1 MLAFSFQNA
10 SEVDMKA
17 DDANSSSTYVYLNSD
32 LDASFGDGEDAQ
44 GDYALDVLSIDSTV
58 VQGMEFG
65 IMYTT
70 TVTVGL
76 LGVSFPAIESIA
88 VQGGSPYNNLPILL
102 VNQGYIQS
110 AAFSVWLNN
119 DQSAAGIVLFG
130 GVDTDKFYGNLVTLP
145 FVEGPGD
152 FQVQQFFVTLQ
163 GVQMTGVDGNP
174 IPIPLT
180 GGSTPGPALL
190 DTGTNFIL
198 LPDAVAEAIQ
208 SQLGAVVTN
217 DVPHVECSLASSS
230 ITVDFIFTG
239 ITINVPL
246 SQLIDP
252 NPGQTECILRL
263 VESSEE
269 TVLGDPFL
277 SSTYVVFD
285 LDNKEA
291 HIAQAVFGATS
302 ENIVPIGSGPNA
314 VPSASGQPTTTIS
327 TSMISSSSSTTST
340 SPISSSTSTSSL
352 SSTNSSSFSWTN
364 SSTSNILAAS
374 TPSPILI
381 TLTTS
386 MTTTT
391 CITSDTSTL
400 TATAELTHCN
410 HVRPRLLFTP
420 SDSPKTN
427 ALSHRTTATAL
438 CSAHQQLLSAQAI

>member
-1 MLAFSFQNA
+1 
-10 SEVDMKA
+10 
-17 DDANSSSTYVYLNSD
+17 
-32 LDASFGDGEDAQ
+32 
-44 GDYALDVLSIDSTV
+44 
-58 VQGMEFG
+58 
-65 IMYTT
+65 MYTT
-70 TVTVGL
+70 TVTEGL

-88 VQGGSPYNNLPILL
+88 VHGGSPYNNLPILL
-102 VNQGYIQS
+102 VNEGYIQS

-119 DQSAAGIVLFG
+119 DQSAAGVVLFG

-163 GVQMTGVDGNP
+163 GVQMTGVNGNP
-174 IPIPLT
+174 NPITLA

-217 DVPHVECSLASSS
+217 DTPYVECSLASSS
-230 ITVDFIFTG
+230 IRVDFIFTG

-263 VESSEE
+263 VSSSEE

-285 LDNKEA
+285 LGNKEA

-314 VPSASGQPTTTIS
+314 VPNASGQPTTTIS
-327 TSMISSSSSTTST
+327 TSIISSSSSTTST
-340 SPISSSTSTSSL
+340 SSISSSTSTSSL
-352 SSTNSSSFSWTN
+352 SSTNSSSLNT
-364 SSTSNILAAS
+364 LAAS

-386 MTTTT
+386 MTSTT

-400 TATAELTHCN
+400 TASAEPTHCN
-410 HVRPRLLFTP
+410 HVRPQ
-420 SDSPKTN
+420 SP
-427 ALSHRTTATAL
+427 LGPIR
-438 CSAHQQLLSAQAI
+438 